1 MLDVLTLLN
10 KVERVS
16 RPIDQDNFVAAPG
29 IWANVKTDGSLE
41 NVTADDV
48 GKIVKLVINS
58 ASSNVYESHD
68 IEVGRITTV
77 ESFGVRCKVDLDGYL
92 ATNMAQG
99 QLLVVSNLAGSLGK
113 LMVSGSAAEAG
124 AYQIVAICEEYDSTA
139 HTVIYKTLSPTVLT
153 VSA

>member
-1 MLDVLTLLN
+1 MLDILTLLN

-16 RPIDQDNFVAAPG
+16 RSIDSANFVANPG
-29 IWANVKTDGSLE
+29 TWANVKADGSLE
-41 NVTADDV
+41 NVTAADV
-48 GKIVKLVINS
+48 DKICKLVINS
-58 ASSNVYESHD
+58 ASSNIYESHD

-77 ESFGVRCKVDLDGYL
+77 ESFGVRCKVDTEGYL

-113 LMVSGSAAEAG
+113 LMVSGSAVEAG

-139 HTVIYKTLSPTVLT
+139 HTVIFKTLSPTVLT